1 MFWKFIIPGALVV
14 LLGGLW
20 GWEYV
25 ALRQADADWDRIS
38 NQTRA
43 NAERI
48 AAGGF
53 HARQDRLRL
62 LVEGLASR
70 PALRQGLLGGVEGR
84 RTVFRLLA
92 DAAAG
97 GTGLELRGPDGQT
110 IAWAGTGGPTPAFLV
125 RAAIGNTT
133 SSSVIKSPIGA
144 QLVVATSVPSG
155 GGAPGVLVGRIPISA
170 SYALSNR
177 FIQST
182 SLADEISARAGT
194 QVEFQFDDPTHDEG
208 VVITGVDGAMIGFAA
223 AAPPDRGATMAAM
236 RDDILVIDG
245 GMVEVPGPVDFHF
258 DFGFPPGKAYACM
271 AETMVLALEGRFED
285 YTLGK
290 RITRA
295 QVDEITA
302 LADRH
307 GFRLSGFRSFEQPV
321 TDDQIEHVR
330 QRARAR
336 V

>member
-1 MFWKFIIPGALVV
+1 MFWKFIIPGALVA

-25 ALRQADADWDRIS
+25 ALRQADADWDSIS

-43 NAERI
+43 NAERM
-48 AAGGF
+48 AAAEF

-70 PALRQGLLGGVEGR
+70 PALRQGLVGGVEGR

-92 DAAAG
+92 DAAAA

-144 QLVVATSVPSG
+144 QLVVATSVSSG

-177 FIQST
+177 FIQSS

-194 QVEFQFDDPTHDEG
+194 
-208 VVITGVDGAMIGFAA
+208 
-223 AAPPDRGATMAAM
+223 
-236 RDDILVIDG
+236 
-245 GMVEVPGPVDFHF
+245 
-258 DFGFPPGKAYACM
+258 
-271 AETMVLALEGRFED
+271 
-285 YTLGK
+285 
-290 RITRA
+290 
-295 QVDEITA
+295 
-302 LADRH
+302 
-307 GFRLSGFRSFEQPV
+307 
-321 TDDQIEHVR
+321 HV
-330 QRARAR
+330 
-336 V
+336 